1 MANPAFKSLI
11 EGFNSQIKAMNKNG
25 LKLYEPD
32 NPEWFIS
39 GIRYDEEKDKIF
51 YETKEDPAEF
61 KRMTTDIN

>member
-11 EGFNSQIKAMNKNG
+11 EGFNAQIKAMNKND
-25 LKLYEPD
+25 LKVYEPD

-39 GIRYDEEKDKIF
+39 GIRYDEKQDKIF

-61 KRMTTDIN
+61 KRMTAEGN